1 MSTGAILNQLG
12 GGGSVPSGVI
22 VMWSG
27 ETTNIPSGWFLCDG
41 QNGTPDL
48 RNRFIVG
55 AGSSYGVGD
64 TGGEATHTLGVAEM
78 PRHGHNINTTS
89 NFTLTLDYAG
99 YEGYHPPYIR
109 SGGSGSDPY
118 PVSGEVVINATTNNT
133 GSSQPHNNLPP
144 YYALA
149 YIMKA

>member
-1 MSTGAILNQLG
+1 MSTGAILNQL

-64 TGGEATHTLGVAEM
+64 TGGSNSVTLSVNQMPNHSHTGNVQLRYNSVSGTFYDMIPSGVQSGVGAYGIATQNNN
-78 PRHGHNINTTS
+78 P
-89 NFTLTLDYAG
+89 NFTKVKLSSA
-99 YEGYHPPYIR
+99 
-109 SGGSGSDPY
+109 GGS
-118 PVSGEVVINATTNNT
+118 
-133 GSSQPHNNLPP
+133 SSHENRPP

>member
-1 MSTGAILNQLG
+1 
-12 GGGSVPSGVI
+12 
-22 VMWSG
+22 MWSG

-55 AGSSYGVGD
+55 AGSTYSVSD
-64 TGGEATHTLGVAEM
+64 TGGEATHVLSVAEM
-78 PRHGHNINTTS
+78 PSHGHNINTTS
-89 NFTLTLDYAG
+89 NFTLTLNYAG
-99 YEGYHPPYIR
+99 SDGYTPPYIR